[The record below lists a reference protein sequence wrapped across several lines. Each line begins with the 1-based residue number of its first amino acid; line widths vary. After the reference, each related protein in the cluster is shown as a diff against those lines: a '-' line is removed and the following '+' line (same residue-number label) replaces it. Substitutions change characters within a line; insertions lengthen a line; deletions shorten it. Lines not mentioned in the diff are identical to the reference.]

1 MRKTLNLYTED
12 TKTMQ
17 AKSTVKKVHSL
28 VDKVYHPTNL
38 KLAWKKVKS
47 NRGSG
52 GIDKISIQ
60 DFTNVAEEE
69 LQKLHQQLKEATY
82 EPMPVRRVYIQK
94 RGKPNKKRP
103 LGIPAIR
110 DRVCQQALKNRLEP
124 IFEQGFNDCSFGYR
138 PGRSPHQ
145 AMRKIYREL
154 LIGYEWI
161 VDADLRDFFGSV
173 QHERLIDMIAE
184 KVSDGRILKLIR
196 KMLKAGY
203 MEQGIRHL
211 TQEGTPQG
219 SVISPLLS
227 NIYLNQFDHEME
239 SRGYRLT
246 RFADD
251 WVVLCRTRGEAIK
264 ALEEAREVLKSLGL
278 TIHPEKTKITNIN
291 KGFEFLGYKLK
302 RGKGLKLAKNKIKKR
317 MNSSNIYAFPKEE
330 SIKRF
335 KATIK
340 ERTKRR
346 IPLTTKEIIDW
357 INPVIRGWG
366 IYYRKAHIRKLFN
379 KLQRWIVRRIWSHHY
394 KRWRNYGWK
403 YYNES
408 RLYGEFKLVSLLT
421 LIPDLRLK
429 TVFK

>member
-1 MRKTLNLYTED
+1 
-12 TKTMQ
+12 MQ
-17 AKSTVKKVHSL
+17 AEITVKKVHSL
-28 VDKVYHPTNL
+28 IDKVYHPTNL

-52 GIDKISIQ
+52 GIDKIGIQ
-60 DFTNVAEEE
+60 DFTNVAAEE
-69 LQKLHQQLKEATY
+69 LQKLHRQLKEATY
-82 EPMPVRRVYIQK
+82 EPMPVRRVHIPK
-94 RGKPNKKRP
+94 RGKPNNKRP

-124 IFEQGFNDCSFGYR
+124 IFEPGFNDGSFGYR

-154 LIGYEWI
+154 LKGYEWI
-161 VDADLRDFFGSV
+161 VDADLEDFFGSV
-173 QHERLIDMIAE
+173 QHERLIDLIAE

-211 TQEGTPQG
+211 TPEGTPQG
-219 SVISPLLS
+219 SVISPLFS

-239 SRGYRLT
+239 SRGYKLT

-264 ALEEAREVLKSLGL
+264 ALEEAKEILKSLGL
-278 TIHPEKTKITNIN
+278 AIHPEKTKITHIN
-291 KGFEFLGYKLK
+291 KGFEFLGYMLK

-317 MNSSNIYAFPKEE
+317 MNSSNVYAFPKEE

-346 IPLTTKEIIDW
+346 IPLTTKEIIDR

-366 IYYRKAHIRKLFN
+366 IYYRKAHVRKLFN
-379 KLQRWIVRRIWSHHY
+379 KLQRWIVSRIWSHHY

-403 YYNES
+403 YYDES
-408 RLYGEFKLVSLLT
+408 RLYGEFRLVSLLT

-429 TVFK
+429 TVSK

>member
-28 VDKVYHPTNL
+28 VDKVYHLTNL
-38 KLAWKKVKS
+38 KLAWEKVKS

-60 DFTNVAEEE
+60 DFSKVAEEA
-69 LQKLHQQLKEATY
+69 LQRLHQQLKENTY
-82 EPMPVRRVYIQK
+82 EPMPVRRVYIPK
-94 RGKPNKKRP
+94 RGKPNQKRP

-110 DRVCQQALKNRLEP
+110 DRICHQALKNRLEP
-124 IFEQGFNDCSFGYR
+124 IFEPEFNDGSFGYR

-154 LIGYEWI
+154 LRGYEWI
-161 VDADLRDFFGSV
+161 VDADLQDFFGSV
-173 QHERLIDMIAE
+173 QHEKLIDRIAE
-184 KVSDGRILKLIR
+184 KISDGRILKLIR

-203 MEQGIRHL
+203 MEQGIRQL
-211 TQEGTPQG
+211 TPEGTPQG

-239 SRGYRLT
+239 SRGYKLT

-251 WVVLCRTRGEAIK
+251 WVVLCRTRGEATK
-264 ALEEAREVLKSLGL
+264 ALEEARKILESLGL
-278 TIHPEKTKITNIN
+278 AIHPDKTRITHIN
-291 KGFEFLGYKLK
+291 EGFEFLGYKLK
-302 RGKGLKLAKNKIKKR
+302 RGKGLKLARNKIKKK
-317 MNSSNIYAFPKEE
+317 MHSSNIYAFPKEE

-346 IPLTTKEIIDW
+346 IPVTTKEIIDR

-366 IYYRKAHIRKLFN
+366 IYYRKAHVRKLFN
-379 KLQRWIVRRIWSHHY
+379 KLQRWIVRRIWSHRY
-394 KRWRNYGWK
+394 RRWRNYGWK
-403 YYNES
+403 YYNER
-408 RLYGEFKLVSLLT
+408 RLYSEFKLVSLLT

-429 TVFK
+429 TVSI

>member
-1 MRKTLNLYTED
+1 
-12 TKTMQ
+12 MQ

-28 VDKVYHPTNL
+28 IDKVYHPTNL

-52 GIDKISIQ
+52 GIDKISIK

-69 LQKLHQQLKEATY
+69 LQKLHQQLKETAY
-82 EPMPVRRVYIQK
+82 EPMPVKRVYIPK
-94 RGKPNKKRP
+94 RGKANKKRT

-124 IFEQGFNDCSFGYR
+124 IFEPGFNDCSFGYR

-154 LIGYEWI
+154 LKGYEWI
-161 VDADLRDFFGSV
+161 VDADLKDFFGSV
-173 QHERLIDMIAE
+173 QHERLIDIIAE

-219 SVISPLLS
+219 SVISPLFS

-239 SRGYRLT
+239 SRGYKLT

-278 TIHPEKTKITNIN
+278 AIPPEKTKITHIN

-302 RGKGLKLAKNKIKKR
+302 RGKGLKLAKNRIKKR

-330 SIKRF
+330 SILRF

-346 IPLTTKEIIDW
+346 IPLTTKEIIDR

-379 KLQRWIVRRIWSHHY
+379 KLQRWIVRRIWSHRY

-429 TVFK
+429 TVSK

>member
-1 MRKTLNLYTED
+1 
-12 TKTMQ
+12 MQ
-17 AKSTVKKVHSL
+17 ANSTVKKVHSL

-52 GIDKISIQ
+52 GIDKTSIQ
-60 DFTNVAEEE
+60 GFTNVAEEE

-82 EPMPVRRVYIQK
+82 EPMPVRRVYIPK

-103 LGIPAIR
+103 LGIPAMR

-124 IFEQGFNDCSFGYR
+124 IFEPGFNDGSFGYR

-154 LIGYEWI
+154 LKGYEWI
-161 VDADLRDFFGSV
+161 VDADLEDFFGSV

-211 TQEGTPQG
+211 TQEGTSQG

-227 NIYLNQFDHEME
+227 NIYLNQFDHEMG
-239 SRGYRLT
+239 SRGYKLT

-251 WVVLCRTRGEAIK
+251 WVVLCRTRWEAIK

-278 TIHPEKTKITNIN
+278 TIHPEKTRITHIN

-302 RGKGLKLAKNKIKKR
+302 RGEGLKLVKNKIKKR

-330 SIKRF
+330 SIMRF

-340 ERTKRR
+340 ERTKRK
-346 IPLTTKEIIDW
+346 IPLTTKEIIDR

-366 IYYRKAHIRKLFN
+366 IYYRKAHVRKLFN

-403 YYNES
+403 YCNER
-408 RLYGEFKLVSLLT
+408 RLYSEFKLVSLLT

-429 TVFK
+429 TVSK

>member
-1 MRKTLNLYTED
+1 
-12 TKTMQ
+12 MQ
-17 AKSTVKKVHSL
+17 AESTVKKVHSL
-28 VDKVYHPTNL
+28 IDKVYHPTNL
-38 KLAWKKVKS
+38 KLAWKKVRS

-52 GIDKISIQ
+52 GIDKIGIQ

-69 LQKLHQQLKEATY
+69 LQKLHQQLKETAY
-82 EPMPVRRVYIQK
+82 EPMPVKRVYIPK
-94 RGKPNKKRP
+94 RGKADKKRP

-124 IFEQGFNDCSFGYR
+124 IFEPGFDDCSFGYR

-154 LIGYEWI
+154 LKGYEWI
-161 VDADLRDFFGSV
+161 VDADLEDFFGSV
-173 QHERLIDMIAE
+173 QHERLIDIIAE

-227 NIYLNQFDHEME
+227 NIYLNQFNHEME
-239 SRGYRLT
+239 SR
-246 RFADD
+246 
-251 WVVLCRTRGEAIK
+251 
-264 ALEEAREVLKSLGL
+264 
-278 TIHPEKTKITNIN
+278 
-291 KGFEFLGYKLK
+291 GYKLK
-302 RGKGLKLAKNKIKKR
+302 RGKGLKLAKNKIKKK
-317 MNSSNIYAFPKEE
+317 MNSSNIYALPKEE

-340 ERTKRR
+340 GRIKRK

-366 IYYRKAHIRKLFN
+366 IYYRKAHVRKLFN
-379 KLQRWIVRRIWSHHY
+379 KLQRWIVRRIWNHHY

-403 YYNES
+403 YYNER
-408 RLYGEFKLVSLLT
+408 RLYSEFKLVSLLT

-429 TVFK
+429 TVSK